1 LNPVFTGD
9 DLTDP
14 AVVGGNVEVSQRLVD
29 TLFKA
34 LNIQACSQGT
44 MNNLLFGNGSF
55 GYYETIAGGA
65 GAGDGYAGA
74 DAVHTHMTNT
84 AITDGEI
91 LERRYP
97 VRLVRFE
104 VRKGSGGQGVFAGGD
119 GVVREFE
126 FLQPLTVSVL
136 TQHRSVAPYGL
147 AGGGEGQCGR
157 QVWVSK
163 AGEQVLEPIASL
175 PVEVG
180 DRIVIETPGGGG
192 WGA

>member
-1 LNPVFTGD
+1 METNAKQLQLSGHNGAIYD
-9 DLTDP
+9 
-14 AVVGGNVEVSQRLVD
+14 
-29 TLFKA
+29 
-34 LNIQACSQGT
+34 ACWDK
-44 MNNLLFGNGSF
+44 
-55 GYYETIAGGA
+55 YRKEW
-65 GAGDGYAGA
+65 
-74 DAVHTHMTNT
+74 
-84 AITDGEI
+84 IT
-91 LERRYP
+91 
-97 VRLVRFE
+97 
-104 VRKGSGGQGVFAGGD
+104 AGGD

-163 AGEQVLEPIASL
+163 AGERVLEPIASL